1 MKNNL
6 LRFYLWLSIILI
18 GGYGQLYAH
27 QDVSAGTSK
36 PFANQEGIVAASL
49 HSHAALINYTKVH
62 FEKQQETIEL
72 SQSENEEEEELS
84 IGKLNFVKKHIALND
99 YRLSAYYANAPGIF
113 TESPARPAICIKPFH
128 SLSSR
133 QYLLFRVIRI

>member
-6 LRFYLWLSIILI
+6 LQFYLWLSIILI

-27 QDVSAGTSK
+27 QDVSAVAAKTTSK
-36 PFANQEGIVAASL
+36 QEGIAAASL

-72 SQSENEEEEELS
+72 SQNENEEEELS
-84 IGKLNFVKKHIALND
+84 IGKLNFAKKHIALND

-113 TESPARPAICIKPFH
+113 TENPSAPAICIQPFH

-133 QYLLFRVIRI
+133 QYILFRVIRI

>member
-1 MKNNL
+1 MKNAL
-6 LRFYLWLSIILI
+6 LRFYLWLTVILI

-27 QDVSAGTSK
+27 QDFSVAAARTAAS
-36 PFANQEGIVAASL
+36 QEGVVAASL

-72 SQSENEEEEELS
+72 SQNENEEEELS
-84 IGKLNFVKKHIALND
+84 LDKLHHFKKDIRLND

-113 TESPARPAICIKPFH
+113 TENPTTPAICPKPFH

>member
-27 QDVSAGTSK
+27 QDVSVAAAKTA
-36 PFANQEGIVAASL
+36 ANQEGVVAASL
-49 HSHAALINYTKVH
+49 HCHAALINYAKVH

-72 SQSENEEEEELS
+72 SQNENEEEELS
-84 IGKLNFVKKHIALND
+84 IGKLHFVKKQITLND
-99 YRLSAYYANAPGIF
+99 HRLSAYYANAPGIF
-113 TESPARPAICIKPFH
+113 TEDPVRPAICIHPFH